1 MEGSGMADW
10 SRLSL
15 EQQRGR
21 RTGAA
26 LMAGRALM
34 GISEAGAQRARAT
47 DWSGGDCG
55 ISERGRR
62 EHGRERERTAGRT
75 VHQKS
80 VYVYTMVLYS
90 SRDYEVFDLKNELIQ
105 HLLTPYFFV

>member
-15 EQQRGR
+15 
-21 RTGAA
+21 
-26 LMAGRALM
+26 
-34 GISEAGAQRARAT
+34 AT
-47 DWSGGDCG
+47 EWSGGDCG
-55 ISERGRR
+55 ISEAGRR
-62 EHGRERERTAGRT
+62 EHERERERTAGRT

-90 SRDYEVFDLKNELIQ
+90 SRDLNY
-105 HLLTPYFFV
+105 HLSVK